1 MLYQKNLPLWERW
14 LRVLG
19 GIALVGYGLFGTTSA
34 LVIGIALFSAAVVI
48 VTGFIGYCPAC
59 AMVGRKPINSDSI
72 KHERT
77 SGKAH

>member
-19 GIALVGYGLFGTTSA
+19 GIALVGYGLFGTPSA
-34 LVIGIALFSAAVVI
+34 LVMGIALFSAAAVI
-48 VTGFIGYCPAC
+48 VTGFVGYCPAC
-59 AMVGRKPINSDSI
+59 AMVGRKPIHESSS
-72 KHERT
+72 KQERT